1 MTDAYV
7 NVLVDPGVVSDVANE
22 IDEIDAVSDVHIVT
36 GEYNL
41 IAQLELEDR
50 DDLPKVV
57 AEQIHSVSGVVD
69 TVTNVAFD
77 P

>member
-7 NVLVDPGVVSDVANE
+7 NILVDPGVVSDVAHE
-22 IDEIDAVSDVHIVT
+22 IDGIDAVSDVHIVT

>member
-7 NVLVDPGVVSDVANE
+7 NILVDPGVVSDVAHE

-41 IAQLELEDR
+41 IAQLELEDP
-50 DDLPKVV
+50 DNLPEVV

>member
-7 NVLVDPGVVSDVANE
+7 NILVDPGVVSDVAHE

-41 IAQLELEDR
+41 IAQLELEDP
-50 DDLPKVV
+50 DDLPEVV
-57 AEQIHSVSGVVD
+57 AERIHGVSGVVD

>member
-7 NVLVDPGVVSDVANE
+7 NILVDPGVVSDVAHA

-41 IAQLELEDR
+41 IAQLELENPDT
-50 DDLPKVV
+50 LPEVV

-69 TVTNVAFD
+69 TVTNVAFE